1 MVMIIIQLNIIVFCV
16 GGAGG
21 NTLYLCCVIYL
32 LLIGFID
39 GRCVCVVNKHKTSEG
54 FKMK

>member
-16 GGAGG
+16 RGGGG
-21 NTLYLCCVIYL
+21 NTLYL

-39 GRCVCVVNKHKTSEG
+39 GRFVCIVNKHKTSEG